1 MPRGK
6 CPDVVLPRG
15 FTVVSCRAITKLDY
29 DPPIG
34 RSVTSNAQL
43 ISFFSHGT
51 DKLYVIFVFVCVRL
65 GTRSS
70 SKIEVVLRKATKFG
84 LRKIHSFLFAYVV
97 RWCSRC

>member
-15 FTVVSCRAITKLDY
+15 FIVLSSRAITKLDY
-29 DPPIG
+29 EPPIG

-84 LRKIHSFLFAYVV
+84 LRKIHAFLFAYVV